1 MELAPVAFLTILV
14 AIAGPVGITLG
25 WWLGKRSER
34 ERTAREERKSAY
46 VAFTTA
52 AIQYRNS
59 NDEER
64 RQRRNERWEAFAVLT
79 LVAPPAMVE
88 IAAHMAAAGDKLL
101 DPDIEAAGRR
111 AIYADLWQQIDRF
124 TQLARSDLHIDET
137 DAFAALTPVIDD
149 RLTFENRLVPDPTA
163 PPDDGS
169 SGLTE
174 RSARHVE

>member
-1 MELAPVAFLTILV
+1 MELAPVAFLTLLV

-101 DPDIEAAGRR
+101 
-111 AIYADLWQQIDRF
+111 
-124 TQLARSDLHIDET
+124 ARSDLHIDET

-174 RSARHVE
+174 